1 MQIIES
7 IPEEQNLQDLS
18 YDGALMFSIR
28 ELRINVVLEDYSV
41 IHFDYQTEVELARN
55 LETWTHG
62 DNVKQHFPG
71 SQILE
76 SYIEDPVVEVQ
87 KIDQLRA

>member
-7 IPEEQNLQDLS
+7 IPEEQNLQDFS

-62 DNVKQHFPG
+62 DHVKQHFPG
-71 SQILE
+71 SKILE
-76 SYIEDPVVEVQ
+76 SYLEEPVVEVQ
-87 KIDQLRA
+87 MIDQTRA

>member
-1 MQIIES
+1 MQNIEF

-41 IHFDYQTEVELARN
+41 IHFDYQTEIELARN
-55 LETWTHG
+55 VETWTHG
-62 DNVKQHFPG
+62 DHLKEHIPG
-71 SQILE
+71 SKILA
-76 SYIEDPVVEVQ
+76 SYLEEAVVDSFDNGAED
-87 KIDQLRA
+87 R